1 MRITFRNCLW
11 LCRACSKLII
21 DMPMFCWG
29 SVVSFK
35 PIQVEN
41 VMKTKLMTGV
51 VVCAILGASA
61 VYGVSMLGV
70 EQKTIMHLA
79 AMSVFVVV
87 LLGGILA
94 VQISTKGVAC
104 GSDSIVNYLKVVAEG
119 DFNSNRPELLSG
131 EFGRVN
137 EQLCV
142 TLDLLK
148 KRIGFAE
155 GVLNAIA
162 EAYPFMTCDAE
173 AKINFV
179 GNRLF
184 KISGKK
190 GKPEDYYGLTT
201 GGYVYS
207 DNSRK
212 TRTDRVVS
220 EGIRIEG
227 ETSFEGDGGL
237 HELQFSGEPFYDLND
252 ELCGALTIYFDLTE
266 VKKQQREIQENS
278 ERVANVAAEIVD
290 ITGQVNSA
298 AGVIASQI
306 DEAAKGAALQ
316 SGRITETAS
325 AMEEMNSTTLEVA
338 RNAVDAAGNA
348 TSAADNAEEG
358 QSEGR
363 RLIESIEAMNKHAV
377 NLGTFMSELGEQ
389 TDSVG
394 SVITVIQDIADQ
406 TNLLALNAAI
416 EAARAGEAGRGF
428 AVVADEVR
436 KLAEKT
442 MTATDEVGKA
452 IKAIQDGAQRSIQGV
467 KLASE
472 AVEQSTEI
480 AHSSGQTLERISEIV
495 NGTSDQ
501 VQSIAA
507 AAEQQSATSEEIN
520 RAVDDINSIASRT
533 AEGMHAANEAS
544 TELVRMS
551 DELNTLIK
559 QLSS

>member
-1 MRITFRNCLW
+1 MKI
-11 LCRACSKLII
+11 KLLI
-21 DMPMFCWG
+21 
-29 SVVSFK
+29 
-35 PIQVEN
+35 
-41 VMKTKLMTGV
+41 GV
-51 VVCAILGASA
+51 GVCAVLSA
-61 VYGVSMLGV
+61 LSVF
-70 EQKTIMHLA
+70 A
-79 AMSVFVVV
+79 AAEFGTDMKFMSQIAALSVFVIV
-87 LLGGILA
+87 LLGGTVTVLMVSRGAAKKSDAIAMYL
-94 VQISTKGVAC
+94 KGVE
-104 GSDSIVNYLKVVAEG
+104 EG
-119 DFNSNRPELLSG
+119 DFNSNRPESCEGDLGQLG
-131 EFGRVN
+131 EQV
-137 EQLCV
+137 CV
-142 TLDLLK
+142 TIDALK
-148 KRIGFAE
+148 KRIGFSE

-173 AKINFV
+173 AKVNYV

-184 KISGKK
+184 KISGKT

-201 GGYVYS
+201 GGYVYG

-212 TRTDRVVS
+212 TRTDRVVN

-237 HELQFSGEPFYDLND
+237 HELQFSGEPFYDLDN

-266 VKKQQREIQENS
+266 VKQQQRKIQENA
-278 ERVANVAAEIVD
+278 ERVANVAAELVD

-306 DEAAKGAALQ
+306 EEAAKGAVLQ
-316 SGRITETAS
+316 SERITETAS

-338 RNAVDAAGNA
+338 RNAVDAADNA
-348 TSAADNAEEG
+348 TAAADNAHEG
-358 QSEGR
+358 QNEGR
-363 RLIESIEAMNKHAV
+363 KLVESIETMNTHAT
-377 NLGTFMSELGEQ
+377 NLGTFMSDLGKQ

-442 MTATDEVGKA
+442 MTATDEVGTA
-452 IKAIQDGAQRSIQGV
+452 IKAIQDGAQRSIEGV
-467 KLASE
+467 RLASN

-480 AHSSGQTLERISEIV
+480 AHSSGQTLERIAEIV

-501 VQSIAA
+501 VQSIAT

-520 RAVDDINSIASRT
+520 RAVDDINSIAAQT

-544 TELVRMS
+544 SELVRMS

>member
-1 MRITFRNCLW
+1 MFR
-11 LCRACSKLII
+11 
-21 DMPMFCWG
+21 WG

-51 VVCAILGASA
+51 VVCAVLGALA
-61 VYGVSMLGV
+61 VYGASMLGG
-70 EQKTIMHLA
+70 EQKSIMHLTA
-79 AMSVFVVV
+79 ILVFAVV
-87 LLGGILA
+87 LLGGVFA
-94 VQISTKGVAC
+94 VRISTRSVAS
-104 GSDSIVNYLKVVAEG
+104 GSDSIVSYLKGVAEG
-119 DFNSNRPELLSG
+119 DFNANRPESFGG
-131 EFGRVN
+131 EFGKVN
-137 EQLCV
+137 EQLYV

-173 AKINFV
+173 AKVNFV

-184 KISGKK
+184 KISGKE

-201 GGYVYS
+201 GGYVYG

-212 TRTDRVVS
+212 TRTDRVVN

-237 HELQFSGEPFYDLND
+237 HELQFSGEPFYDLDD

-266 VKKQQREIQENS
+266 VKQHQREIQENS
-278 ERVANVAAEIVD
+278 VRVANVAVEIVD

-298 AGVIASQI
+298 AEVIASQI

-316 SGRITETAS
+316 SDRITETAS

-338 RNAVDAAGNA
+338 RNAVDAADNA
-348 TSAADNAEEG
+348 TSAADNADEG
-358 QSEGR
+358 QNEGR

-495 NGTSDQ
+495 NGTSEQ
-501 VQSIAA
+501 VQSIAT

-533 AEGMHAANEAS
+533 AQGMHAANEAS
-544 TELVRMS
+544 IELVRMS
-551 DELNTLIK
+551 DELKHYIK

>member
-1 MRITFRNCLW
+1 LGVLFSL
-11 LCRACSKLII
+11 L
-21 DMPMFCWG
+21 
-29 SVVSFK
+29 SFE
-35 PIQVEN
+35 PVNYEGA
-41 VMKTKLMTGV
+41 MKTKLFIGV
-51 VVCAILGASA
+51 LVSAVLGA
-61 VYGVSMLGV
+61 L
-70 EQKTIMHLA
+70 L
-79 AMSVFVVV
+79 VFVVAEMMAESQFKTMIMSGMVFAAV
-87 LLGGILA
+87 LLSGGLF
-94 VQISTKGVAC
+94 VQLFSARATKDTDEIIS
-104 GSDSIVNYLKVVAEG
+104 YLQGVAEG
-119 DFNSNRPELLSG
+119 NFNFNRPEKSKNEL
-131 EFGRVN
+131 GRIS
-137 EQLCV
+137 EQLYV
-142 TLDLLK
+142 TVDALK
-148 KRIGFAE
+148 KRIGIAE

-162 EAYPFMTCDAE
+162 EAYPFMTCDAD
-173 AKINFV
+173 ARVNFV
-179 GNRLF
+179 GSKLF
-184 KISGKK
+184 KISGKT

-201 GGYVYS
+201 GGYVYG

-237 HELQFSGEPFYDLND
+237 HELQFSGEPFYDLDD

-266 VKKQQREIQENS
+266 VKQQQREIQENA
-278 ERVANVAAEIVD
+278 ERVSKVAADLVD

-306 DEAAKGAALQ
+306 EEASRGAVLQ
-316 SGRITETAS
+316 SERITETAS

-338 RNAVDAAGNA
+338 RNAVDAADNATDAAGNA
-348 TSAADNAEEG
+348 GEG
-358 QSEGR
+358 QSEVR
-363 RLIESIEAMNKHAV
+363 ELIESIETMNGHAN
-377 NLGTFMSELGEQ
+377 NLGTFMDELGQQ

-394 SVITVIQDIADQ
+394 SVINVIQDIADQ

-442 MTATDEVGKA
+442 MVATDEVGTA
-452 IKAIQDGAQRSIQGV
+452 IKAIQNGAQRSIEGV
-467 KLASE
+467 SLASQ
-472 AVEQSTEI
+472 AVKQSTEI
-480 AHSSGQTLERISEIV
+480 AHSSGQTLERIVDIV

-501 VQSIAA
+501 VQSIAT

-544 TELVRMS
+544 SELVRMS
-551 DELNTLIK
+551 DELNVLIK

>member
-1 MRITFRNCLW
+1 MKI
-11 LCRACSKLII
+11 KLLI
-21 DMPMFCWG
+21 
-29 SVVSFK
+29 
-35 PIQVEN
+35 
-41 VMKTKLMTGV
+41 GV
-51 VVCAILGASA
+51 VVCAFLGA
-61 VYGVSMLGV
+61 L
-70 EQKTIMHLA
+70 
-79 AMSVFVVV
+79 SVFAAAELVSDPGSISLVTAVVVFAVV
-87 LLGGILA
+87 LLGGGIT
-94 VQISTKGVAC
+94 VQVVA
-104 GSDSIVNYLKVVAEG
+104 GSASNEADGIMNYLKGVSEG
-119 DFNSNRPELLSG
+119 DFNSNRPECAES
-131 EFGRVN
+131 EYGRMG
-137 EQLCV
+137 EQLCSTIDV
-142 TLDLLK
+142 LK

-173 AKINFV
+173 AKVNFV
-179 GNRLF
+179 GSRLF

-190 GKPEDYYGLTT
+190 GKPEEYYGLTT
-201 GGYVYS
+201 GGYVYG

-227 ETSFEGDGGL
+227 ETSFEGERGL
-237 HELQFSGEPFYDLND
+237 HELQFSGEPFYDLDN

-266 VKKQQREIQENS
+266 VKQQQREIQENA
-278 ERVANVAAEIVD
+278 ERVASVAAELVD

-306 DEAAKGAALQ
+306 EEASKGAAVQ
-316 SGRITETAS
+316 SERITETAS

-338 RNAVDAAGNA
+338 RNALDAAENA
-348 TSAADNAEEG
+348 TSAADNAHEG
-358 QSEGR
+358 QNEGR
-363 RLIESIEAMNKHAV
+363 RLVESIETMNTHAT
-377 NLGTFMSELGEQ
+377 NLGTFMGDLGKQ

-452 IKAIQDGAQRSIQGV
+452 IKAIQDGAQRSIEGV
-467 KLASE
+467 KLASD
-472 AVEQSTEI
+472 AVGQSTEI
-480 AHSSGQTLERISEIV
+480 AHSSGQTLERIAEIV

-501 VQSIAA
+501 VQSIAT

-520 RAVDDINSIASRT
+520 RAVDDINSIASQT

-544 TELVRMS
+544 SELVRMS

>member
-1 MRITFRNCLW
+1 
-11 LCRACSKLII
+11 
-21 DMPMFCWG
+21 
-29 SVVSFK
+29 
-35 PIQVEN
+35 
-41 VMKTKLMTGV
+41 MKTKLFIGV
-51 VVCAILGASA
+51 LVSAVLGA
-61 VYGVSMLGV
+61 L
-70 EQKTIMHLA
+70 L
-79 AMSVFVVV
+79 VFVVAEMMAESQFKTMIMSGMV
-87 LLGGILA
+87 FAA
-94 VQISTKGVAC
+94 V
-104 GSDSIVNYLKVVAEG
+104 
-119 DFNSNRPELLSG
+119 LLSG
-131 EFGRVN
+131 GLFVQLFSARATKDTDEIISYLQGVAGGNFNFNRPGKSKNELGRIS
-137 EQLCV
+137 EQLYV
-142 TLDLLK
+142 TVDALK
-148 KRIGFAE
+148 KRIGIAE

-162 EAYPFMTCDAE
+162 EAYPFMTCDAD
-173 AKINFV
+173 ARVNFV
-179 GNRLF
+179 GSKLF
-184 KISGKK
+184 KISGKT

-201 GGYVYS
+201 GGYVYG

-237 HELQFSGEPFYDLND
+237 HELQFSGEPFYDLDD

-266 VKKQQREIQENS
+266 VKQQQREIQENA
-278 ERVANVAAEIVD
+278 ERVSKVAADLVD

-306 DEAAKGAALQ
+306 EEASRGAVLQ
-316 SGRITETAS
+316 SERITETAS

-338 RNAVDAAGNA
+338 RNAVDAADNATDAAGNA
-348 TSAADNAEEG
+348 GEG
-358 QSEGR
+358 QSEVR
-363 RLIESIEAMNKHAV
+363 ELIESIETMNGHAN
-377 NLGTFMSELGEQ
+377 NLGTFMDELGQQ

-394 SVITVIQDIADQ
+394 SVINVIQDIADQ

-442 MTATDEVGKA
+442 MVATDEVGTA
-452 IKAIQDGAQRSIQGV
+452 IKAIQNGAQRSIEGV
-467 KLASE
+467 SLASQ
-472 AVEQSTEI
+472 AVKQSTEI
-480 AHSSGQTLERISEIV
+480 AHSSGQTLERIVDIV

-501 VQSIAA
+501 VQSIAT

-544 TELVRMS
+544 SELVRMS
-551 DELNTLIK
+551 DELNVLIK